1 MSEHMIFQ
9 NCTPWQKDMIRSCW
23 TRKLPRIDK
32 LLHHY
37 PEDMRE
43 LRLMVKRLPDRF
55 DVHAVLLLPTGTLV
69 AQGSSPTDCAAINT
83 VIDRLSQEVRRHKDV
98 IRRDDSYRRKYR
110 QRAMFRHA
118 AVLSEPDI
126 R

>member
-23 TRKLPRIDK
+23 SRKLSRIDR
-32 LLHHY
+32 LLY
-37 PEDMRE
+37 RFPEDQRE
-43 LRLMVKRLPDRF
+43 LRLTVKRKPDRF

-69 AQGSSPTDCAAINT
+69 AQGSSQMDCGAIDA
-83 VIDRLSQEVRRHKDV
+83 VIDKLSQEVRRHKDV

-110 QRAMFRHA
+110 QHATFRHA
-118 AVLSEPDI
+118 AVLSENI

>member
-9 NCTPWQKDMIRSCW
+9 NCTSWQKDMIRSCW

-32 LLHHY
+32 LLHHF
-37 PEDMRE
+37 PEDQRE
-43 LRLMVKRLPDRF
+43 LRLTVRRMPDRF
-55 DVHAVLLLPTGTLV
+55 DAHAVLLLPTGTLV
-69 AQGSSPTDCAAINT
+69 AQGSSAMDCGAIDA
-83 VIDRLSQEVRRHKDV
+83 VIDKLFQEVRRHKDV